1 MFSRSDSS
9 GIFHCQLNSNE
20 MKWTAGVNKTSANLI
35 PNSIQA
41 GLTYFG
47 IVLISQEVSRNCKLE
62 LGVQKISA
70 HKKTTQI
77 VCIVCELVSSAAEHP
92 SLSWNKYLL
101 LYYYIDWKNK
111 YMIIIKLTK
120 NQQLVMC
127 NIDQRVIRMSPPTL
141 FH

>member
-1 MFSRSDSS
+1 
-9 GIFHCQLNSNE
+9 

-77 VCIVCELVSSAAEHP
+77 VCMRIG
-92 SLSWNKYLL
+92 
-101 LYYYIDWKNK
+101 
-111 YMIIIKLTK
+111 
-120 NQQLVMC
+120 
-127 NIDQRVIRMSPPTL
+127 VISNGAP
-141 FH
+141 